1 MFNIK
6 ILKISFFLFFSCYFT
21 GCSVKQIVI
30 NNLLNSSTNGVSSI
44 YLTENDPELVR
55 ESLPTNIKLIELLIQ
70 QSPNSSGLL
79 ISASQVLTVYSYAF
93 ILKDA
98 EYVLDEDF
106 KKSRILTQRGK
117 KLLFRARQYAID
129 AIETKHKDFF
139 SNFSKDY
146 EKYLLDLDKDDL
158 DEIYWL
164 AASWALLIS
173 ISQDDPKMLAE
184 LPKIGLLIDRGIQIN
199 ENYENGSFY
208 DVKFSY
214 DLARPDISD
223 EIAIQSYEKAIELA
237 NGSRASLYLSYAE
250 SISLKNQNKTEFLKL
265 INQVLTYDTEKY
277 PNQRLSNILAQE
289 RAQWL
294 KSRIDLLFF

>member
-277 PNQRLSNILAQE
+277 PNQRLSNILAKE

>member
-1 MFNIK
+1 M
-6 ILKISFFLFFSCYFT
+6 
-21 GCSVKQIVI
+21 
-30 NNLLNSSTNGVSSI
+30 
-44 YLTENDPELVR
+44 
-55 ESLPTNIKLIELLIQ
+55 
-70 QSPNSSGLL
+70 
-79 ISASQVLTVYSYAF
+79 
-93 ILKDA
+93 
-98 EYVLDEDF
+98 
-106 KKSRILTQRGK
+106 TQRGK

-139 SNFSKDY
+139 SNFSKDH

>member
-30 NNLLNSSTNGVSSI
+30 NNLLNSSSNGVSSI

-139 SNFSKDY
+139 SNFSKDH

>member
-139 SNFSKDY
+139 SNFSKDH